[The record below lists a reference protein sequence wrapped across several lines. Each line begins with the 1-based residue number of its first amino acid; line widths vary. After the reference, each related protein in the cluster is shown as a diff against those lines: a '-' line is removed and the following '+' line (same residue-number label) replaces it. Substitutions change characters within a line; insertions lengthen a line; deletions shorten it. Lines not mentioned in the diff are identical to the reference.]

1 MTVFRIGA
9 GALIALA
16 VGTALAACDKDPSRP
31 SERLQLNACPSGAQ
45 DVNAPITLD
54 FNVPVLT
61 TSVASGNVVVT
72 DAITGIEIPGTLSS
86 AGSQVRFTPSSPF
99 RFSQR
104 VRIRIQNL
112 LSQATMAQVPVT
124 LCELT
129 TVPPPITELPWR
141 SLPHAGGLVLRSVDL
156 TAPDTGYVLSQ
167 LGVLFKRSG
176 SGDFV
181 VQYQNPYYNAGFA
194 TSFVS
199 SLHGYLAVQN
209 ARANVSYVLESKDGG
224 VTFDSIFGVPKYTIQ
239 RLYFRQVGTGASAT
253 TFGVVGGGNT
263 GLTLLFKYRPTSG
276 TFTEQDSTTASG
288 YTNDVDFAPG
298 DTSKGVA
305 VTNGIRVGSFVKY
318 GHVYVTTDGGT
329 SWSDVANMVATD
341 SVLTYFAAAVRNN
354 GDIYVGG
361 GNGFFARLTP
371 GGGGYTATRLLPNAL
386 ATLNPADPFALIFT
400 DVEFAPDNDAIG
412 WLIGAQQI
420 GVENGAPRYQGVI
433 FMTRDGGAT
442 WTRQGVLD
450 APNYGAEFP
459 RVNRLSVLSSTA
471 AWIAGDGGTV
481 LSYQP

>member
-1 MTVFRIGA
+1 MNAFRIGA

-31 SERLQLNACPSGAQ
+31 SERLQLNGCPSGAQ

-54 FNVPVLT
+54 FSVPLLA
-61 TSVASGNVVVT
+61 TSVAAGNVVVT
-72 DAITGIEIPGTLSS
+72 DAITGIEIPGTLASE
-86 AGSQVRFTPSSPF
+86 GSQVRFTPSSPF

-112 LSQATMAQVPVT
+112 LSQATMSQVPVT

-129 TVPPPITELPWR
+129 TVPPPITELSWR
-141 SLPHAGGLVLRSVDL
+141 SLPHAGGLILRSADL
-156 TAPDTGYVLSQ
+156 TALDTGYVVSQ
-167 LGVLFKRSG
+167 LGVLFKRAG
-176 SGDFV
+176 QGDFV
-181 VQYQNPYYNAGFA
+181 VQYQNPIYNAAFA

-209 ARANVSYVLESKDGG
+209 ARTNVSYVLESKDGG

-239 RLYFRQVGTGASAT
+239 RLHFRQIGTGASAT
-253 TFGVVGGGNT
+253 TFGVAGGGNT
-263 GLTLLFKYRPTSG
+263 GLTLLFKYHPASG

-318 GHVYVTTDGGT
+318 GHVYVTTDGGS

-361 GNGFFARLTP
+361 GDGFFARLTP
-371 GGGGYTATRLLPNAL
+371 GGGGYTVTRLLPNAL
-386 ATLNPADPFALIFT
+386 ASLNPADPFALIFT

-459 RVNRLSVLSSTA
+459 RLNRLSVLSSTA